1 MRPVETRKNQAK
13 SYLFHLLNG
22 NSILSQELLES
33 IVNQIPV
40 YLLKME
46 TCLYDNRL
54 DEAAE
59 YASKIKSAFG
69 LLRSNQLVAAYETA
83 LNENA
88 FQQPIAMKKQIEDLK
103 KLSFDYLKTL
113 SCEA

>member
-1 MRPVETRKNQAK
+1 M
-13 SYLFHLLNG
+13 
-22 NSILSQELLES
+22 LSQELLES
-33 IVNQIPV
+33 IVNQIPI
-40 YLLKME
+40 YLVKME
-46 TCLYDNRL
+46 TSLYNNRL

-59 YASKIKSAFG
+59 YAAKIKSAFA
-69 LLRSNQLVAAYETA
+69 LLRSNQLVTAYENA

-103 KLSFDYLKTL
+103 KLSFDFLKAL